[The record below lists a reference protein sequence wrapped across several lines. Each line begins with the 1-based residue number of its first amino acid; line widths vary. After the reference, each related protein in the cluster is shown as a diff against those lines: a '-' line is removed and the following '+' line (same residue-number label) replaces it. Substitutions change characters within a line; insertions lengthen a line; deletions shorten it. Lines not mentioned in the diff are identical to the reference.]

1 MLLLLTNRKSHMDFR
16 LVPKSVTL
24 VDLKLRNGNYI
35 VDTQQINH
43 GRAVLL
49 IVEDLLVRV

>member
-1 MLLLLTNRKSHMDFR
+1 MLLLLTNTRSHMGFR
-16 LVPKSVTL
+16 LVPKSVTF

-49 IVEDLLVRV
+49 IVEELLVTV